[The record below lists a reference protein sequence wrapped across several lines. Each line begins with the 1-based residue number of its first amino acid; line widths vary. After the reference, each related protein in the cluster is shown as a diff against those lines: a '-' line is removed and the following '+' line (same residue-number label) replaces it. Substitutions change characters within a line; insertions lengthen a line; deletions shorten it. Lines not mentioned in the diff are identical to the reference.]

1 MTGKRIC
8 MGICAF
14 ALVAGLA
21 LANPGW
27 AGAQETIQVQVSNGV
42 VQIPPEHP
50 QLVWLD
56 TDIGDDIDDA
66 FAVGLLLRSAEV
78 RLLGISTAYGDTELR
93 ARLVDRFLADSGG
106 DLWTKMPIPV
116 TAGVRTKAT
125 NGGLTQAAYGWRI
138 PERAHPDGV
147 EAALAAIRLHPG
159 EITLIAIGPLFNVGA
174 MIDRDA
180 ETFKK
185 LKRVVM
191 MGGSIARGYDGGH
204 GELRSADAEWNI
216 KCDPKDAAKLLAA
229 GVPIFMMPL
238 DSTQIHLES
247 EQRERMFAA
256 DTPVTDQIALL
267 YHQWVANTGAHWTTP
282 TLYDPV
288 AVAYA
293 IRPELCPMKA
303 MRLEV
308 DDAGFTKPVSGEP
321 NAEVCMKSDEA
332 GFLSF
337 LEARLQQ

>member
-1 MTGKRIC
+1 MK
-8 MGICAF
+8 
-14 ALVAGLA
+14 
-21 LANPGW
+21 
-27 AGAQETIQVQVSNGV
+27 
-42 VQIPPEHP
+42 
-50 QLVWLD
+50 LD
-56 TDIGDDIDDA
+56 THKDYLQCRLDQAGD
-66 FAVGLLLRSAEV
+66 V
-78 RLLGISTAYGDTELR
+78 RLN
-93 ARLVDRFLADSGG
+93 
-106 DLWTKMPIPV
+106 
-116 TAGVRTKAT
+116 AT
-125 NGGLTQAAYGWRI
+125 VLTR
-138 PERAHPDGV
+138 
-147 EAALAAIRLHPG
+147 
-159 EITLIAIGPLFNVGA
+159 EIQ
-174 MIDRDA
+174 
-180 ETFKK
+180 
-185 LKRVVM
+185 
-191 MGGSIARGYDGGH
+191 ARGYDGGH
-204 GELRSADAEWNI
+204 GELRPADAEWNI